1 MKFEDHQEKK
11 IEILFR

>member
-11 IEILFR
+11 NRDSI